1 MLELRHCLFLFL
13 FVGLTNS
20 VSAQEFDDIFSDMEQ
35 EEMIPMLPDKMLFT
49 QRFLWGENGLL
60 RRAEWA
66 PLSPIQRS
74 KEIELRRKM
83 LVTHQVLGYVT
94 LASMIAQ
101 GIIGG
106 KLYNGNFDSAR
117 EYQRVKS
124 AHQTMAAVVNVSYFT
139 GAGLSLFAPPPL
151 INKTRKGLSS
161 ARAHKWLASIHFS
174 AMVATNVLSNS
185 TDKAGSSGERARNW
199 HRIAAYTAFGSFATA
214 TLVLTF

>member
-1 MLELRHCLFLFL
+1 LGRLYFLL
-13 FVGLTNS
+13 IFVFSFGIAE
-20 VSAQEFDDIFSDMEQ
+20 VQAQELDDIFNSFEQ
-35 EEMIPMLPDKMLFT
+35 EEEFPLLPDKMLFT

-60 RRAEWA
+60 RRSELA

-74 KEIELRRKM
+74 REIELRRKM
-83 LVTHQVLGYVT
+83 LITHQVLGYVT

-106 KLYNGNFDSAR
+106 KLYNGNFDSPT

-124 AHQTMAAVVNVSYFT
+124 AHQTMATVVNVSYFT

-185 TDKAGSSGERARNW
+185 TDNSGSSGERARNW

>member
-1 MLELRHCLFLFL
+1 LGRLYFLL
-13 FVGLTNS
+13 IFVFSFGIAE
-20 VSAQEFDDIFSDMEQ
+20 VQAQELDDIFNSFEQ
-35 EEMIPMLPDKMLFT
+35 EEEFPLLPDKMLFT

-60 RRAEWA
+60 RRSELA

-74 KEIELRRKM
+74 REIELRRKM
-83 LVTHQVLGYVT
+83 LITHQVLGYVT

-106 KLYNGNFDSAR
+106 KLYNCDNCNSR
-117 EYQRVKS
+117 EYNQIKN
-124 AHQTMAAVVNVSYFT
+124 AHETMAAVVNVSYFS
-139 GAGLSLFAPPPL
+139 GAALSLFAPPPL
-151 INKTRKGLSS
+151 INRTEKGLSS

-174 AMVATNVLSNS
+174 AMVATNLLADGASES
-185 TDKAGSSGERARNW
+185 QTGRNL

>member
-1 MLELRHCLFLFL
+1 MGRLYFLLIFVFSFGIAELQ
-13 FVGLTNS
+13 
-20 VSAQEFDDIFSDMEQ
+20 AQELDDIFNSFEQ
-35 EEMIPMLPDKMLFT
+35 EEEFPLLPDKMLFT

-60 RRAEWA
+60 RRSELA

-74 KEIELRRKM
+74 REIELRRKM
-83 LVTHQVLGYVT
+83 LITHQVLGYVT

-106 KLYNGNFDSAR
+106 KLYNCDNCNSR
-117 EYQRVKS
+117 EYNQIKS
-124 AHQTMAAVVNVSYFT
+124 AHETMAGVVNVSYFS
-139 GAGLSLFAPPPL
+139 GAALSLFAPPPL
-151 INKTRKGLSS
+151 INRTEKGLST

-174 AMVATNVLSNS
+174 AMVATNLLADGASES
-185 TDKAGSSGERARNW
+185 QTGRNL

>member
-1 MLELRHCLFLFL
+1 LGRLYFLLIFVFSFGIAEVQSQEL
-13 FVGLTNS
+13 
-20 VSAQEFDDIFSDMEQ
+20 DDIFNSFEQ
-35 EEMIPMLPDKMLFT
+35 EEEFPLLPDKMLFT

-60 RRAEWA
+60 RRSELV

-74 KEIELRRKM
+74 REIELRRKM
-83 LVTHQVLGYVT
+83 LITHQVLGYVT

-106 KLYNGNFDSAR
+106 KLYNCDNCNSR
-117 EYQRVKS
+117 EYNQIKN
-124 AHQTMAAVVNVSYFT
+124 AHETMAGVVNVSYFS
-139 GAGLSLFAPPPL
+139 GAALSLFAPPPL
-151 INKTRKGLSS
+151 INRTEKGLSS

-174 AMVATNVLSNS
+174 AMVATNLLADGASES
-185 TDKAGSSGERARNW
+185 QTGRNL

>member
-1 MLELRHCLFLFL
+1 LGRLYFLL
-13 FVGLTNS
+13 IFVFSFGIAE
-20 VSAQEFDDIFSDMEQ
+20 VQAQELDDIFNSFEQ
-35 EEMIPMLPDKMLFT
+35 EEEFPLLPDKMLFT

-60 RRAEWA
+60 RRSELA

-74 KEIELRRKM
+74 REIELRRKM
-83 LVTHQVLGYVT
+83 LITHQVLGYVT

-106 KLYNGNFDSAR
+106 KLYNCDNCNSR
-117 EYQRVKS
+117 EYNQIKN
-124 AHQTMAAVVNVSYFT
+124 AHETMAGVVNVSYFS
-139 GAGLSLFAPPPL
+139 GAALSLFAPPPL
-151 INKTRKGLSS
+151 INRTEKGLSS

-174 AMVATNVLSNS
+174 AMVATNLLADGASES
-185 TDKAGSSGERARNW
+185 QTGRNL

>member
-1 MLELRHCLFLFL
+1 LGRLYFLLIFI
-13 FVGLTNS
+13 FSFGIAEVQ
-20 VSAQEFDDIFSDMEQ
+20 AQELDDIFNSFEQ
-35 EEMIPMLPDKMLFT
+35 EEEFPLLPDKMLFT

-60 RRAEWA
+60 RRSELA

-74 KEIELRRKM
+74 REIELRRKM
-83 LVTHQVLGYVT
+83 LITHQVLGYVT

-106 KLYNGNFDSAR
+106 KLYNCDNCNSR
-117 EYQRVKS
+117 EYNQIKN
-124 AHQTMAAVVNVSYFT
+124 AHETMAGVVNVSYFS
-139 GAGLSLFAPPPL
+139 GAALSLFAPPPL
-151 INKTRKGLSS
+151 INRTEKGLSS

-174 AMVATNVLSNS
+174 AMVATNLLADGASES
-185 TDKAGSSGERARNW
+185 QTGRNL

>member
-1 MLELRHCLFLFL
+1 MGRLYFLL
-13 FVGLTNS
+13 MFVFSFGIAE
-20 VSAQEFDDIFSDMEQ
+20 VQAQELDDIFNSFEQ
-35 EEMIPMLPDKMLFT
+35 EEEFPLLPDKMLFT

-60 RRAEWA
+60 RRSELA

-74 KEIELRRKM
+74 REIELRRKM

-106 KLYNGNFDSAR
+106 KLYNCDNCNSR
-117 EYQRVKS
+117 EYNQIKN
-124 AHQTMAAVVNVSYFT
+124 AHETMAAVVNVSYFS
-139 GAGLSLFAPPPL
+139 GAALSLFAPPPL
-151 INKTRKGLSS
+151 INRTEKGLSS

-174 AMVATNVLSNS
+174 AMVATNLLADGASES
-185 TDKAGSSGERARNW
+185 QTGRNL

>member
-1 MLELRHCLFLFL
+1 LGRLYFLL
-13 FVGLTNS
+13 IFVFSFGIAE
-20 VSAQEFDDIFSDMEQ
+20 VQAQELDDIFNSFEQ
-35 EEMIPMLPDKMLFT
+35 EEEFPLLPDKMLFT

-60 RRAEWA
+60 RRSELA

-74 KEIELRRKM
+74 REIELRRKM

-106 KLYNGNFDSAR
+106 KLYNCDNCNSR
-117 EYQRVKS
+117 EYNQIKN
-124 AHQTMAAVVNVSYFT
+124 AHETMAAVVNVSYFS
-139 GAGLSLFAPPPL
+139 GAALSLFAPPPL
-151 INKTRKGLSS
+151 INRTEKGLSS

-174 AMVATNVLSNS
+174 AMVATNLLADGASES
-185 TDKAGSSGERARNW
+185 QTGRNL
-199 HRIAAYTAFGSFATA
+199 HRIAAYSAFGSFATA

>member
-1 MLELRHCLFLFL
+1 LGRLYFLLIFVFSFGIAELQ
-13 FVGLTNS
+13 
-20 VSAQEFDDIFSDMEQ
+20 AQELDDIFNSFEQ
-35 EEMIPMLPDKMLFT
+35 EEEFPLLPDKMLFT

-60 RRAEWA
+60 RRSELV

-74 KEIELRRKM
+74 REIELRRKM
-83 LVTHQVLGYVT
+83 LITHQVLGYVT

-106 KLYNGNFDSAR
+106 KLYNCDNCNSR
-117 EYQRVKS
+117 EYNQIKS
-124 AHQTMAAVVNVSYFT
+124 AHETMAGVVNVSYFS
-139 GAGLSLFAPPPL
+139 GAALSLFAPPPL
-151 INKTRKGLSS
+151 INRTEKGLSS

-174 AMVATNVLSNS
+174 AMVATNLLADGASES
-185 TDKAGSSGERARNW
+185 QTGRNL

>member
-1 MLELRHCLFLFL
+1 LGRLYFLL
-13 FVGLTNS
+13 IFVFSFGIAE
-20 VSAQEFDDIFSDMEQ
+20 VQAQELDDIFNSFEQ
-35 EEMIPMLPDKMLFT
+35 EEEFPLLPDKMLFT

-60 RRAEWA
+60 RRSELA

-74 KEIELRRKM
+74 REIELRRKM

-106 KLYNGNFDSAR
+106 KLYNCDNCNSR
-117 EYQRVKS
+117 EYNQIKN
-124 AHQTMAAVVNVSYFT
+124 AHETMAAVVNVSYFS
-139 GAGLSLFAPPPL
+139 GAALSLFAPPPL
-151 INKTRKGLSS
+151 INRTEKGLSS

-174 AMVATNVLSNS
+174 AMVATNLLADGASES
-185 TDKAGSSGERARNW
+185 QTGRNL

>member
-1 MLELRHCLFLFL
+1 MGRLYFLL
-13 FVGLTNS
+13 IFVFSFGIAE
-20 VSAQEFDDIFSDMEQ
+20 VQAQELDDIFNSFEQ
-35 EEMIPMLPDKMLFT
+35 EEEFPLLPDKMLFT

-60 RRAEWA
+60 RRSELA

-74 KEIELRRKM
+74 REIELRRKM
-83 LVTHQVLGYVT
+83 LITHQVLGYVT

-106 KLYNGNFDSAR
+106 KLYNCDNCNSR
-117 EYQRVKS
+117 EYNQIKN
-124 AHQTMAAVVNVSYFT
+124 AHETMAAVVNVSYFS
-139 GAGLSLFAPPPL
+139 GAALSLFAPPPL
-151 INKTRKGLSS
+151 INRTEKGLSS

-174 AMVATNVLSNS
+174 AMVATNLLADGASES
-185 TDKAGSSGERARNW
+185 QTGRNL

>member
-1 MLELRHCLFLFL
+1 MGRLYFLLIFVFSFGIAELQ
-13 FVGLTNS
+13 
-20 VSAQEFDDIFSDMEQ
+20 AQELDDIFNSFEQ
-35 EEMIPMLPDKMLFT
+35 EEEFPLLPDKMLFT

-60 RRAEWA
+60 RRSELA

-74 KEIELRRKM
+74 REIELRRKM
-83 LVTHQVLGYVT
+83 LITHQVLGYVT

-106 KLYNGNFDSAR
+106 KLYNCDSCNSR
-117 EYQRVKS
+117 EYNQIKN
-124 AHQTMAAVVNVSYFT
+124 AHETMAGVVNVSYFS
-139 GAGLSLFAPPPL
+139 GAALSLFAPPPL
-151 INKTRKGLSS
+151 INRTEKGLSS

-174 AMVATNVLSNS
+174 AMVATNLLADGASES
-185 TDKAGSSGERARNW
+185 QTGRNL

>member
-1 MLELRHCLFLFL
+1 MGRLYFLL
-13 FVGLTNS
+13 IFVFSFGIAE
-20 VSAQEFDDIFSDMEQ
+20 VQAQELDDIFNSFEQ
-35 EEMIPMLPDKMLFT
+35 EEEFPLLPDKMLFT

-60 RRAEWA
+60 RRSELA

-74 KEIELRRKM
+74 REIELRRKM

-106 KLYNGNFDSAR
+106 KLYNCDNCNSR
-117 EYQRVKS
+117 EYNQIKN
-124 AHQTMAAVVNVSYFT
+124 AHETMAAVVNVSYFS
-139 GAGLSLFAPPPL
+139 GAALSLFAPPPL
-151 INKTRKGLSS
+151 INRTEKGLSS

-174 AMVATNVLSNS
+174 AMVATNLLADGASES
-185 TDKAGSSGERARNW
+185 QTGRNL
-199 HRIAAYTAFGSFATA
+199 HRIAAYSAFGSFATA

>member
-1 MLELRHCLFLFL
+1 LGRLYFLL
-13 FVGLTNS
+13 IFVFS
-20 VSAQEFDDIFSDMEQ
+20 ISIAEVKAQELDDIFNSFEQ
-35 EEMIPMLPDKMLFT
+35 EEEFPLLPDKMLFT

-60 RRAEWA
+60 RRSELA

-74 KEIELRRKM
+74 REIELRRKM
-83 LVTHQVLGYVT
+83 LITHQVLGYVT

-106 KLYNGNFDSAR
+106 KLYNCDNCNSR
-117 EYQRVKS
+117 EYNQIKN
-124 AHQTMAAVVNVSYFT
+124 AHETMAAVVNVSYFS
-139 GAGLSLFAPPPL
+139 GAALSLFAPPPL
-151 INKTRKGLSS
+151 INRTEKGLSS

-174 AMVATNVLSNS
+174 AMVATNLLADGASES
-185 TDKAGSSGERARNW
+185 QTGRNL

>member
-1 MLELRHCLFLFL
+1 LGRLYFLLIFVFSFGIAELQ
-13 FVGLTNS
+13 
-20 VSAQEFDDIFSDMEQ
+20 AQELDDIFNSFEQ
-35 EEMIPMLPDKMLFT
+35 EEEFPLLPDKMLFT

-60 RRAEWA
+60 RRSELA

-74 KEIELRRKM
+74 REIELRRKM
-83 LVTHQVLGYVT
+83 LITHQVLGYVT

-106 KLYNGNFDSAR
+106 KLYNCDNCNSR
-117 EYQRVKS
+117 EYNQIKS
-124 AHQTMAAVVNVSYFT
+124 AHETMAGVVNVSYFS
-139 GAGLSLFAPPPL
+139 GAALSLFAPPPL
-151 INKTRKGLSS
+151 INRTEKGLSS

-174 AMVATNVLSNS
+174 AMVATNLLADGASES
-185 TDKAGSSGERARNW
+185 QTGRNL

>member
-1 MLELRHCLFLFL
+1 MGRLYFLLIFI
-13 FVGLTNS
+13 FSFGIAEVQ
-20 VSAQEFDDIFSDMEQ
+20 AQELDDIFNSFEQ
-35 EEMIPMLPDKMLFT
+35 EEEFPLLPDKMLFT

-60 RRAEWA
+60 RRSELA

-74 KEIELRRKM
+74 REIELRRKM
-83 LVTHQVLGYVT
+83 LITHQVLGYVT

-106 KLYNGNFDSAR
+106 KLYNCDNCNSR
-117 EYQRVKS
+117 EYNQIKN
-124 AHQTMAAVVNVSYFT
+124 AHETMAGVVNVSYFS
-139 GAGLSLFAPPPL
+139 GAALSLFAPPPL
-151 INKTRKGLSS
+151 INRTEKGLSS

-174 AMVATNVLSNS
+174 AMVATNLLADGASES
-185 TDKAGSSGERARNW
+185 QTGRNL

>member
-1 MLELRHCLFLFL
+1 MGRLYFLL
-13 FVGLTNS
+13 IFVFSFGIAE
-20 VSAQEFDDIFSDMEQ
+20 VQAQELDDIFNSFEQ
-35 EEMIPMLPDKMLFT
+35 EEEFPLLPDKMLFT

-60 RRAEWA
+60 RRSELA

-74 KEIELRRKM
+74 REIELRRKM
-83 LVTHQVLGYVT
+83 LITHQVLGYVT

-106 KLYNGNFDSAR
+106 KLYNCDNCNSR
-117 EYQRVKS
+117 EYNQIKN
-124 AHQTMAAVVNVSYFT
+124 AHETMAGVVNVSYFS
-139 GAGLSLFAPPPL
+139 GAALSLFAPPPL
-151 INKTRKGLSS
+151 INRTEKGLSS

-174 AMVATNVLSNS
+174 AMVATNLLADGASES
-185 TDKAGSSGERARNW
+185 QTGRNL

>member
-1 MLELRHCLFLFL
+1 LGRLYFLL
-13 FVGLTNS
+13 IFVFSFGIAE
-20 VSAQEFDDIFSDMEQ
+20 VQAQELDDIFNSFEQ
-35 EEMIPMLPDKMLFT
+35 EEEFPLLPDKMLFT
-49 QRFLWGENGLL
+49 QRFFVGENGLL
-60 RRAEWA
+60 RRSELA

-74 KEIELRRKM
+74 REIELRRKM

-106 KLYNGNFDSAR
+106 KLYNCDNCNSR
-117 EYQRVKS
+117 EYNQIKN
-124 AHQTMAAVVNVSYFT
+124 AHETMAAVVNVSYFS
-139 GAGLSLFAPPPL
+139 GAALSLFAPPPL
-151 INKTRKGLSS
+151 INRTEKGLSS

-174 AMVATNVLSNS
+174 AMVATNLLADGASES
-185 TDKAGSSGERARNW
+185 QTGRNL

>member
-1 MLELRHCLFLFL
+1 MVLRRYYGFYLILL
-13 FVGLTNS
+13 LASTFVQ
-20 VSAQEFDDIFSDMEQ
+20 AQELENIFDSIEQ
-35 EEMIPMLPDKMLFT
+35 EEVVPLLPEKMLFT

-60 RRAEWA
+60 RRSEIA
-66 PLSPIQRS
+66 PLTPLQRS
-74 KEIELRRKM
+74 REIELRRKM

-106 KLYNGNFDSAR
+106 KLYNCDSCNSQ
-117 EYQRVKS
+117 EYNRIKNL
-124 AHQTMAAVVNVSYFT
+124 HETMAGVVNVSYFS
-139 GAGLSLFAPPPL
+139 GAALSLFAPPPL
-151 INKTRKGLSS
+151 IDRTKNGLSS

-174 AMVATNVLSNS
+174 AMVATNLLSDS
-185 TDKAGSSGERARNW
+185 AGESEQGRNL

>member
-1 MLELRHCLFLFL
+1 LGRLYFLLIFVFSFGIAELQ
-13 FVGLTNS
+13 
-20 VSAQEFDDIFSDMEQ
+20 AQELDDIFNSFEQ
-35 EEMIPMLPDKMLFT
+35 EEEFPLLPDKMLFT

-60 RRAEWA
+60 RRSELV

-74 KEIELRRKM
+74 REIELRRKM
-83 LVTHQVLGYVT
+83 LITHQVLGYVT

-106 KLYNGNFDSAR
+106 KLYNCDSCNSR
-117 EYQRVKS
+117 EYNQIKN
-124 AHQTMAAVVNVSYFT
+124 AHETMAGVVNVSYFS
-139 GAGLSLFAPPPL
+139 GAALSLFAPPPL
-151 INKTRKGLSS
+151 INRTEKGLSS

-174 AMVATNVLSNS
+174 AMVATNLLADGASES
-185 TDKAGSSGERARNW
+185 QTGRNL

>member
-1 MLELRHCLFLFL
+1 MGRLYFLLIFVFSFGIAELQ
-13 FVGLTNS
+13 
-20 VSAQEFDDIFSDMEQ
+20 AQELDDIFNSFEQ
-35 EEMIPMLPDKMLFT
+35 EEEFPLLPDKMLFT

-60 RRAEWA
+60 RRSELA

-74 KEIELRRKM
+74 REIELRRKM
-83 LVTHQVLGYVT
+83 LITHQVLGYVT

-106 KLYNGNFDSAR
+106 KLYNCDNCNSR
-117 EYQRVKS
+117 EYNQIKN
-124 AHQTMAAVVNVSYFT
+124 AHETMAGVVNVSYFS
-139 GAGLSLFAPPPL
+139 GAALSLFAPPPL
-151 INKTRKGLSS
+151 INRSEKGLSS

-174 AMVATNVLSNS
+174 AMVATNLLADGASES
-185 TDKAGSSGERARNW
+185 QTGRNL

>member
-1 MLELRHCLFLFL
+1 MGRLYFLL
-13 FVGLTNS
+13 IFVFSFGIAE
-20 VSAQEFDDIFSDMEQ
+20 VQAQELDDIFNSFEQ
-35 EEMIPMLPDKMLFT
+35 EEEFPLLPDKMLFT

-60 RRAEWA
+60 RRSELA

-74 KEIELRRKM
+74 REIELRRKM
-83 LVTHQVLGYVT
+83 LITHQVLGYVT

-106 KLYNGNFDSAR
+106 KLYNCDNCNSR
-117 EYQRVKS
+117 EYNQIKN
-124 AHQTMAAVVNVSYFT
+124 AHETMAAVVNVSYFS
-139 GAGLSLFAPPPL
+139 GAALSLFAPPPL
-151 INKTRKGLSS
+151 INRTEKGLSS

-174 AMVATNVLSNS
+174 AMVATNLLADGASES
-185 TDKAGSSGERARNW
+185 QTSRNL